1 MFLNPKMDSYSRSIV
16 VPEHVKGYIYI
27 EAFKQTHVKDAIAG
41 Q

>member
-1 MFLNPKMDSYSRSIV
+1 MGSYSRSIV